1 MLFIYI
7 TTILK
12 NFNVKS
18 IISSPWVPI
27 RQKVNMDGGPPPN
40 KKIKID
46 PNLKKCCVPYCPT
59 RALSGFSRIPTN
71 EAKKQEWLKLLE
83 IQDETILTP
92 NSRVCHEHFLESDF
106 INSEN
111 RKRLKTNV
119 VPSINLPLVIPLVYY
134 DGDLGLTQDDNDTN
148 DNTSPVPLENVEI
161 PSTSTQPTVIWVV
174 EFSSRG
180 YNIRKSVA

>member
-1 MLFIYI
+1 MPFC
-7 TTILK
+7 
-12 NFNVKS
+12 S
-18 IISSPWVPI
+18 
-27 RQKVNMDGGPPPN
+27 
-40 KKIKID
+40 
-46 PNLKKCCVPYCPT
+46 T
-59 RALSGFSRIPTN
+59 RALLGFSRIPTN
-71 EAKKQEWLKLLE
+71 EAQKQKWLKILE
-83 IQDETILTP
+83 IPNNLTP
-92 NSRVCHEHFLESDF
+92 NSRVCHRHFHENDF

>member
-1 MLFIYI
+1 ME
-7 TTILK
+7 
-12 NFNVKS
+12 
-18 IISSPWVPI
+18 
-27 RQKVNMDGGPPPN
+27 DGPPPN

-59 RALSGFSRIPTN
+59 RALSGFSRFPTN

-111 RKRLKTNV
+111 RRRLKTNV

-134 DGDLGLTQDDNDTN
+134 DGDLGLTQEDNVTN
-148 DNTSPVPLENVEI
+148 DNSSSPVPLENVDT
-161 PSTSTQPTVIWVV
+161 PSTSTQPMVIRVV
-174 EFSSRG
+174 DFSSGG
-180 YNIRKSVA
+180 YNIRKSVVVNNQHTQGKLLNFEN

>member
-1 MLFIYI
+1 ME
-7 TTILK
+7 
-12 NFNVKS
+12 
-18 IISSPWVPI
+18 
-27 RQKVNMDGGPPPN
+27 DGPPPN

-92 NSRVCHEHFLESDF
+92 NSRVCHEHFLETDF

-134 DGDLGLTQDDNDTN
+134 DGDLGLTQEDNVTN
-148 DNTSPVPLENVEI
+148 DNSSSPVPLENVDT
-161 PSTSTQPTVIWVV
+161 PSTSTQPMVIWVV
-174 EFSSRG
+174 EFSSGG